1 MSLGKDFLVWS
12 WDLSCCL
19 TPVAAL
25 RLAPVDGGRI
35 TDVKGLDR
43 DSIRLHRLRSLG
55 AARGEELF
63 DEANTASRN
72 R

>member
-1 MSLGKDFLVWS
+1 VRGFHTLAAEDEG
-12 WDLSCCL
+12 SCD
-19 TPVAAL
+19 AAL

-35 TDVKGLDR
+35 TNVKGLDR